1 MLRVSQNVFKINY
14 LKKHLVKFIIT
25 QKVHSEIKAL
35 PCHEEGGCQE
45 GPTSQGLPI
54 LVSRRLWAELTALV
68 LSNLIVLIKCRV
80 L

>member
-35 PCHEEGGCQE
+35 PFHEEGGCQE
-45 GPTSQGLPI
+45 GPDQQAKVFPSLCLGDCGL
-54 LVSRRLWAELTALV
+54 S
-68 LSNLIVLIKCRV
+68 
-80 L
+80 